1 MTETQSLSIEE
12 VRALVAER
20 TRYDDWLSALEA
32 KREET
37 PARVFERVHGDYSA
51 RRKDVSVR
59 LRAHVPDL
67 SAMAGEMHERLRSL
81 ESTLETLQDE
91 RAEAMLRTAV
101 GEFDDHRWEQVRQQ
115 VESQIG
121 ELGHQREA
129 MSAEADE
136 VRSLLESAKSGP
148 DFEEAALPAEVVA
161 DVTPEPQAEAASPV
175 DEVVEV
181 PIIMEVASPALEAT
195 DDFATVDTFGITATT
210 SFDEPAAATTTASGL
225 TSSVGSS
232 QPTDEELAELDN
244 ALAMFSNDAP
254 VDGYRPAVATPSLN
268 GVDVFDDADLGD
280 LRMDPPRATAVATP
294 ADAQAP
300 IDRDVHGV
308 PRSMSEASAPARAD
322 GFDDLAFLRS
332 VVDPSSG
339 NNATRTAAGG
349 DQLKTLRCTE
359 CSTMNFPTEWYC
371 ERCGGELAAF

>member
-51 RRKDVSVR
+51 RQKDVSVR

-67 SAMAGEMHERLRSL
+67 SAMADEMNERLRSL

-115 VESQIG
+115 VEAQIG
-121 ELGHQREA
+121 ELGQQRQA

-136 VRSLLESAKSGP
+136 VRSLLESAQSGP
-148 DFEEAALPAEVVA
+148 DYDVVEPEAVQVVAEVVPEAVVMAAEVPEAPSVMVEEAAAAPDVV
-161 DVTPEPQAEAASPV
+161 
-175 DEVVEV
+175 
-181 PIIMEVASPALEAT
+181 
-195 DDFATVDTFGITATT
+195 DDLVMVDTFGITATT
-210 SFDEPAAATTTASGL
+210 AFDEPAPVAPLSPPAP
-225 TSSVGSS
+225 SSVGSA

-280 LRMDPPRATAVATP
+280 LRMDPPRATAVVTP
-294 ADAQAP
+294 VDAQAP
-300 IDRDVHGV
+300 IERDVHGV
-308 PRSMSEASAPARAD
+308 PRGMPDASEPATARAD

-332 VVDPSSG
+332 VVDPSAG
-339 NNATRTAAGG
+339 ANATRTAAGG

-359 CSTMNFPTEWYC
+359 CGTMNFPTEWYC